1 MITFFSFLVIYS
13 IVISLYMN
21 RRKNPK
27 NLALCIDK
35 KALQIKNCKTQLFH
49 SGPYM
54 HGPICILPNL
64 YLGAHCNAVN
74 KDHLARHS
82 ITHIINVASEVHI
95 APGLF
100 EYHHLH
106 WTHYQRNL
114 AQVEFIKAIKI
125 IEDALQRNQVV
136 LVHCQQGVERSA
148 ALVLAYLIYLSR
160 KSMAPECAVT
170 TKNWS
175 LDHALRYVQEK
186 VPDIHPNM
194 ELLYQLREFERS
206 LTIKPPNSHRQYLYR
221 SHSESTLYH

>member
-1 MITFFSFLVIYS
+1 
-13 IVISLYMN
+13 MN
-21 RRKNPK
+21 RRKNSK

-35 KALQIKNCKTQLFH
+35 KALQIKHCKTQLFH

-136 LVHCQQGVERSA
+136 LIHCQQGVERSA
-148 ALVLAYLIYLSR
+148 TLVLAYLIYLSR
-160 KSMAPECAVT
+160 KSMAPSARSQP
-170 TKNWS
+170 KIG
-175 LDHALRYVQEK
+175 LQIMHYAMFKKRYLTFT
-186 VPDIHPNM
+186 PTWNCYIN
-194 ELLYQLREFERS
+194 FEN
-206 LTIKPPNSHRQYLYR
+206 LKDL
-221 SHSESTLYH
+221 